1 MSRRLHLTL
10 LLALATA
17 LLTSTASTSRTKAAA
32 LSTPPAPGSAGQLVA
47 AMAAPAPTLDPTL
60 NAATSSTELT
70 LHIFDSLVTYDERYN
85 IIPDLATSWTI
96 SKDSLDYTFHLASN
110 IKFQN
115 GQMMSSTDVVASVT
129 RAMRIGENAPTLQP
143 VIASVLPQGPDTV
156 VIHLNHPYGA
166 LLEVLATPQ
175 PRIVIMPAKYAT
187 VLHTLN
193 PPDLIGTGP
202 YAIANWVPDQYLL
215 LTRFA
220 GYTPP
225 EHFAATGLGGNRIA
239 YFSSIKF
246 EPVAQ
251 PETRL
256 SGLERGEFKYAE
268 ELPNTSY
275 QAVAANTSL
284 KPQIISDLTYL
295 AFWLNQRSG
304 RPLANKYLRQAIVAA
319 VNDSAVLNV
328 TASGDQRFYK
338 ASSSLF
344 WPEQS
349 AWYDPSA
356 GQGIYNHPNPAR
368 VQSLLKLS
376 GYHGQVLTIVT
387 NQTYPYD
394 YAEALEVA
402 RELQLV
408 GIKTKLKVLDW
419 PGAVALFEQPKG
431 GWDMFASGAL
441 FKPSPLDWYNIIA
454 PNAPLAPG
462 FVSPQMGALLQEGAT
477 ISDQAKREA
486 IYRQVQRRAWIDV
499 PILPI
504 GLLNGLDAAASS
516 LQGYRPY
523 FTPRF
528 WNVY

>member
-1 MSRRLHLTL
+1 MRRFRF
-10 LLALATA
+10 A
-17 LLTSTASTSRTKAAA
+17 LLPALVAVVLTPAFTPRRTSAAVPA
-32 LSTPPAPGSAGQLVA
+32 AVPAPGGAGQLVA

-60 NAATSSTELT
+60 NSATSSTELT
-70 LHIFDSLVTYDERYN
+70 LHVFDSLVTYDDHYN
-85 IIPDLATSWTI
+85 IIPALATSWTI
-96 SKDSLDYTFHLASN
+96 SGNGLDYTFHLAPN

-115 GQMMSSTDVVASVT
+115 GQTMTSADVVASII
-129 RAMRIGENAPTLQP
+129 RAMKIGENAPTLAP
-143 VIASVLPQGPDTV
+143 VIASVQPQGPDTA
-156 VIHLNHPYGA
+156 VIRLKHQYGA
-166 LLEVLATPQ
+166 LLEVLATPL
-175 PRIVIMPAKYAT
+175 PEIVIMPAKYAR

-202 YAIANWVPDQYLL
+202 YAITSWVPDQYLL

-220 GYTPP
+220 GYTPA

-256 SGLERGEFKYAE
+256 SGLERGDFQYAE
-268 ELPNTSY
+268 GLPTTSY
-275 QAVAANTSL
+275 PAIAANSSL
-284 KPQIISDLTYL
+284 KPQVISDLTYL
-295 AFWLNQRSG
+295 AFWLNQRAG
-304 RPLANKYLRQAIVAA
+304 RALANRYLRQAVVAA
-319 VNDSAVLNV
+319 LDDSAVLNV
-328 TASGDQRFYK
+328 AASGSSRFYK

-349 AWYDPSA
+349 RWYDPSA
-356 GQGIYNHPNPAR
+356 GQGIYNHPNLGR
-368 VQSLLKLS
+368 VKALLKQA
-376 GYHGQVLTIVT
+376 GYHGQTLTIVA
-387 NQTYPYD
+387 NHTYPSD

-402 RELQLV
+402 RQLQLA
-408 GIKTKLKVLDW
+408 GINAKLKVLDW

-431 GWDMFASGAL
+431 DWDMLASGAL
-441 FKPSPLDWYNIIA
+441 FKPSPLDWYIIIA

-462 FVSPQMGALLQEGAT
+462 FVSPQMGDLLQEGAT
-477 ISDQAKREA
+477 IADQARRQA
-486 IYRQVQRRAWIDV
+486 IYRQVQRRVWTDV

-504 GLLNGLDAAASS
+504 GLLYGLDASASS
-516 LQGYRPY
+516 LQGYHPY